1 MNVNIFIIRV
11 LKLLFMSRFQI
22 LVILCALCIFAV
34 PASASLLK
42 INPGAPIFIGERNLD
57 ISSSLNGHTVI
68 GWWAPG
74 SDLNGP
80 PDKTISLSD
89 DDIRNFYV
97 NPDIFTG
104 RTGKWY
110 SYDKAPNIFVFEV
123 MEPQIDLKVW
133 DLDNNKDVTGQL
145 VSSSTNITYRID
157 TNLYLARNYASRS
170 DYNPSDSFVTVTL
183 TNPIGISV
191 PQILTGNIGDKKTQ
205 ILYVEKNPIITSP
218 TYYWRDGGIWDRDA
232 RSADGSIIYPLGT
245 YTFTLNQNLNS
256 MQNSFNMSD
265 PTAGIGKVTSGAKTI
280 TFLAVP
286 HTESPTIAPSLTT
299 GTQTV
304 VTTVPATPVT
314 TLRTTAIPT
323 PTKTTVKPTYT
334 PLPVWVVIAGIG
346 LAAVVVMR
354 RRND

>member
-22 LVILCALCIFAV
+22 LVILCALCIFAA

-42 INPGAPIFIGERNLD
+42 IRSGAPIFIGERNLD
-57 ISSSLNGHTVI
+57 ISSSLDGHTVI

-110 SYDKAPNIFVFEV
+110 SYDKAPNIYVFEV

-133 DLDNNKDVTGQL
+133 DLDNDRDVTGQ
-145 VSSSTNITYRID
+145 SIPSSTNITYRID

-170 DYNPSDSFVTVTL
+170 DYTASESFVTVTL
-183 TNPIGISV
+183 TNPNGISV
-191 PQILTGNIGDKKTQ
+191 PQIFTGNVGDKKTQ
-205 ILYVEKNPIITSP
+205 ILFVENNPIMTSP
-218 TYYWRDGGIWDRDA
+218 TYYWRDGGSWDRNA
-232 RSADGSIIYPLGT
+232 RSADGSIIYPTGT
-245 YTFTLNQNLNS
+245 YTFTLTQNLNS

-265 PTAGIGKVTSGAKTI
+265 PTAGIGKVRSGAKTI

-286 HTESPTIAPSLTT
+286 QTESPTAVPSLTT
-299 GTQTV
+299 TTQTV
-304 VTTVPATPVT
+304 VTTVPATVVT
-314 TLRTTAIPT
+314 TVSTTAVPT
-323 PTKTTVKPTYT
+323 STKTTVKPTYT

-346 LAAVVVMR
+346 LAAVVAMGR
-354 RRND
+354 RHD